1 MISIKGIRQG
11 LLIVFDED
19 PAWDDQIAVLQSK
32 LNASANFFKGGSV
45 AFDVRNRA
53 LSVAQLEHARAWLT
67 KYEVTLWAVQS
78 QSDLTRARA
87 AGLGLKTEIVPA
99 IAPDDQAATDASL
112 GTQSGYVDGTDGV
125 VIRRRVR
132 SGQLVRHPG
141 HIVVLADV
149 NPGAQLIAGGDIIV
163 WGKLHGTAH
172 AGALGD
178 VEATISALELS
189 PGILR
194 IAEVARRFQAGKRGK
209 HARPEQAQI
218 KHEEMV
224 VTEWNP

>member
-11 LLIVFDED
+11 LLIVFDEGF
-19 PAWDDQIAVLQSK
+19 AWEEQISHLQTK
-32 LNASANFFKGGSV
+32 LSASANFFKGGNV
-45 AFDVRNRA
+45 AFDVRNRP
-53 LSVAQLEHARAWLT
+53 LTIAQLEQARSLLT
-67 KYEVTLWAVQS
+67 EYEVTLWAVQS

-87 AGLGLKTEIVPA
+87 AGLGLKTEIVPTST
-99 IAPDDQAATDASL
+99 PDDPAATDASVS
-112 GTQSGYVDGTDGV
+112 TQSGYFEGTDGV
-125 VIRRRVR
+125 LIRRRVR

-163 WGKLHGTAH
+163 WGKLQGTAH

-178 VEATISALELS
+178 AEATICALELS
-189 PGILR
+189 PSILR

-209 HARPEQAQI
+209 HARPEQAHI
-218 KHEEMV
+218 KQEEMV